1 MSGEEGPDCQGI
13 VRAMYLFSKRVPVD
27 AAPLLADRCHNY
39 LERLFQ
45 RLRRATAFQ
54 MMTFQLDL
62 RFPPGVVEFDG
73 TRAPATRTEPK
84 ARVITWAAFSSPATG
99 HFFPLPL
106 KFRRSLARA
115 IPSTERRFWARGVPP
130 LCLQEQCKH
139 RLLAAPRQVHESWST
154 RPEPPALSH
163 SCGSSFPGS
172 GF

>member
-1 MSGEEGPDCQGI
+1 M
-13 VRAMYLFSKRVPVD
+13 D

-73 TRAPATRTEPK
+73 TRSSGHKNRAQGESHHLGRFLVACHRT
-84 ARVITWAAFSSPATG
+84 F
-99 HFFPLPL
+99 FFPLPL